1 MRVKNKKSVATTT
14 STTDK
19 CTYFKNKISQILKN
33 CK

>member
-1 MRVKNKKSVATTT
+1 MLRINKKSVATTT

-19 CTYFKNKISQILKN
+19 HTTFKYKVPHNLKK

>member
-1 MRVKNKKSVATTT
+1 MLRINKKSVATTT

-19 CTYFKNKISQILKN
+19 HTTFKYILQQIIKK